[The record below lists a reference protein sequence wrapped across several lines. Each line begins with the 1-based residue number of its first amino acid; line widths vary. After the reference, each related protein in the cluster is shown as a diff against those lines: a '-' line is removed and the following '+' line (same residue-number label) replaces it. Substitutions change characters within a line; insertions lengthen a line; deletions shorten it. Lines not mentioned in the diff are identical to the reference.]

1 MQNQSTAIWVS
12 HLCCVS
18 SGGGSRSRSRRAA
31 TPCPTIPGDGL
42 AWAEQEHSY
51 PETLL
56 SIMGRLCWRGAAND
70 NNNHQHSHRFIWSHR
85 QSPKCDDNNRN
96 PLRASLIFSSWNHKF
111 CCSFW
116 KHSMR
121 IIIRQIRFE
130 CCCFVE
136 RGWRHGFRELLCCP
150 EPGINGRAPHLSLIL
165 PSWLP
170 RPVSEFRSF
179 WFLPHPSW
187 LGPK

>member
-18 SGGGSRSRSRRAA
+18 SGGGNRSRSRRAA
-31 TPCPTIPGDGL
+31 TPCPTIPRDGL
-42 AWAEQEHSY
+42 AWAEQNTVTQKHCYWSWAGCAGEELQTTTTIISVLIALFDHTDRAQNVTIITGTPWEHLWFSLH
-51 PETLL
+51 EITSFAVL
-56 SIMGRLCWRGAAND
+56 SE
-70 NNNHQHSHRFIWSHR
+70 
-85 QSPKCDDNNRN
+85 
-96 PLRASLIFSSWNHKF
+96 
-111 CCSFW
+111 

-121 IIIRQIRFE
+121 IIRQIRFE

-150 EPGINGRAPHLSLIL
+150 ELGINGRAPHLSLIL

-170 RPVSEFRSF
+170 RPMSEFGSF